1 MSKAEILEALPS
13 LTAEERNEILLKIA
27 ELDPDLWF
35 DQDDPLTDEEKALIE
50 NRIAAHEQNPETA
63 IPWEDFKARLT
74 RRIEE

>member
-1 MSKAEILEALPS
+1 MSKAEILEALPG
-13 LTAEERNEILLKIA
+13 LTAEERNEILLKIT

-35 DQDDPLTDEEKALIE
+35 DQDDPLTDEDKALIE
-50 NRIAAHEQNPETA
+50 ARIAAHEQNPETA